1 MTRAMSGLVA
11 ACVVA
16 LPVALAPTAYAGFGD
31 THVYGTGL
39 DETVDCNDSTLF
51 VDGTNNTVTAV
62 GSCYAVTMQGS
73 SNTVVADNV
82 QNDITVYGWHQTV
95 LYKNGDPVVTDIGR
109 QRGMTNRIDRIPA

>member
-1 MTRAMSGLVA
+1 MTRAMSGFIA
-11 ACVVA
+11 AFIAVCVVA
-16 LPVALAPTAYAGFGD
+16 QTPMAYAGFGD

-62 GSCYAVTMQGS
+62 GTCYAVTMQGS

-82 QNDITVYGWHQTV
+82 
-95 LYKNGDPVVTDIGR
+95 
-109 QRGMTNRIDRIPA
+109 